1 MGSLG
6 ILLRKSDSERRAA
19 DALEEAEDK
28 LMAVHPME
36 SEDLSFHCS
45 AEAERAIVFIK
56 RIRNLQAIFTTRSDR
71 NLYATL
77 ILGAALLMKGTI
89 TFEDL
94 GHAGAALLKLLGLT

>member
-1 MGSLG
+1 M
-6 ILLRKSDSERRAA
+6 
-19 DALEEAEDK
+19 
-28 LMAVHPME
+28 
-36 SEDLSFHCS
+36 
-45 AEAERAIVFIK
+45 FIK